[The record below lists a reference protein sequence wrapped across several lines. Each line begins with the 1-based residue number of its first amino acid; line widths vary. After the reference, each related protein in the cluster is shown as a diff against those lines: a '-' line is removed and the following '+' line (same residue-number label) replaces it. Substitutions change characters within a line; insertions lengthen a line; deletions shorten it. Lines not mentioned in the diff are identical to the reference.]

1 MNKTALITG
10 IAGQDGSYL
19 ANFLLNKGYKVIGTF
34 RHVSTQSFWRL
45 DYFKLLNHT
54 NLKLTE
60 MDISDLSSIIRVVD
74 KEQPDEIYNLAAMS
88 FVGSSFTIPHA
99 TSQITGLAVLNFLE
113 AIRIINRNIKF
124 YQASSSEMF
133 GKVQQIPQDENT
145 AFWPRSPYAVAKL
158 YGHWMTVNY
167 RESYNI
173 FASCGILFNHES
185 PLRGLDFVTRKIS
198 HGVASIANNN
208 SNYLELGN
216 IDSKRDW
223 GFAGDYVEG
232 MWKILQHD
240 TADNFVLATNATISV
255 REFLTISFKHAGI
268 DIIYK
273 GSGLEEIGLNK
284 KTGKII
290 LKINPKYYRP
300 SEVDLLIGNPAK
312 ANFILNWYSK
322 TSASELAKMM
332 VEEDIKRIKNKSL

>member
-88 FVGSSFTIPHA
+88 FVGSSFTIPLA

>member
-45 DYFKLLNHT
+45 DYFKLLDHK
-54 NLKLTE
+54 NLKLIE
-60 MDISDLSSIIRVVD
+60 LDISDLSSIIRVVD
-74 KEQPDEIYNLAAMS
+74 QEQPNEIYNLAAMS
-88 FVGSSFTIPHA
+88 FVGSSFTIPHS
-99 TSQITGLAVLNFLE
+99 TSQITGLAVLNILE
-113 AIRIINRNIKF
+113 AIRIINKKIKF

-145 AFWPRSPYAVAKL
+145 PFWPRSPYGVAKL
-158 YGHWMTVNY
+158 YGHWITVNY

-198 HGVASIANNN
+198 HGVASIAYNK
-208 SNYLELGN
+208 SEYLELGN

-240 TADNFVLATNATISV
+240 RADNFVLSTNETLSV
-255 REFLTISFKHAGI
+255 RDFVTISFKHAGI
-268 DIIYK
+268 DIIFK
-273 GSGLEEIGLNK
+273 GSGVEEIGLNE

-290 LKINPKYYRP
+290 LKINKKYYRP

-312 ANFILNWYSK
+312 ANSTLNWYSK
-322 TSASELAKMM
+322 TTASALAKMM
-332 VEEDIKRIKNKSL
+332 VEEDIKRINN

>member
-1 MNKTALITG
+1 MNKTAIITG

-19 ANFLLNKGYKVIGTF
+19 ANFLLNKGYKVIGTY
-34 RHVSTQSFWRL
+34 RHVSSQSFWRL
-45 DYFKLLNHT
+45 DYFKLLKHT
-54 NLKLTE
+54 NLKLIE
-60 MDISDLSSIIRVVD
+60 LDISDLSSIIRVVD

-99 TSQITGLAVLNFLE
+99 TSQITGLAVLNLLE
-113 AIRIINRNIKF
+113 AIRIINTNIKF

-198 HGVASIANNN
+198 HGVANIANNN
-208 SNYLELGN
+208 LNYLELGN

-240 TADNFVLATNATISV
+240 TADNFVLATNETISV

-273 GSGLEEIGLNK
+273 GKGLEEIGLNK
-284 KTGKII
+284 KTGKLI
-290 LKINPKYYRP
+290 LKINDKYYRP

-312 ANFILNWYSK
+312 ANSILNWYSK

-332 VEEDIKRIKNKSL
+332 VEEDIKRLKNKKL